1 MIKIDSHRGKYEVK
15 DIDINNFLKKKLNK
29 NTIYII
35 DINILKLYPKIKFYL
50 KDKKKIEIIANEKS
64 KDFKNIIKYLKI
76 LSEFNI
82 NKSFE
87 LCAIGGGVV
96 QDIVCF
102 LASIYFR
109 GLNWIFIPTTL
120 EAQGDSCIGSK
131 SSINFRGKKNQIGTF
146 YPPKKI
152 LIDKN
157 FLNTLN
163 KDLVLSGLGEMLHY
177 FAFSKKDFLF
187 YKKNYLRAQKNFTV
201 LKKLISKSLKIKKEF
216 VEIDEFDNKKRKLLN
231 FGHTFAHAIEA
242 YTKYQ
247 IPHGIA
253 VAHGIDIANFI
264 SLKKKIIKKDQF
276 KDYQVVIKNLT
287 KNYPLNKINTRK
299 FIEIIKSDK
308 KVLGDKISLIL
319 MNKKNI
325 SIYSQ
330 KFDQRFNDMISEYF
344 IKK

>member
-1 MIKIDSHRGKYEVK
+1 MIKIDSHRGRYEVV
-15 DIDINNFLKKKLNK
+15 DININNFLKKKLNK
-29 NTIYII
+29 NIIYII
-35 DINILKLYPKIKFYL
+35 DKKILKLYPKIKYYL
-50 KDKKKIEIIANEKS
+50 KDKKKIEIVANEKS
-64 KDFKNIIKYLKI
+64 KDFKNIIKFLKI
-76 LSEFNI
+76 LNDFRA

-87 LCAIGGGVV
+87 LYAIGGGVV

-102 LASIYFR
+102 LASIYYR

-131 SSINFRGKKNQIGTF
+131 SSINFKGKKNQIGTF

-157 FLNTLN
+157 FLKTL
-163 KDLVLSGLGEMLHY
+163 KRDLILSGLGEMLHY
-177 FAFSKKDFLF
+177 FAFSKKDYLF
-187 YKKNYLRAQKNFTV
+187 YKKNYIKAQRNFNV
-201 LKKLISKSLKIKKEF
+201 LKKLISKSLKIKSKF
-216 VEIDEFDNKKRKLLN
+216 IEIDEFDTKERKLLN

-242 YTKYQ
+242 YTRYQ

-253 VAHGIDIANFI
+253 VAHGINIANFI
-264 SLKKKIIKKDQF
+264 SLKKKIIRKEQF
-276 KDYQVVIKNLT
+276 EDYQVVIKNLT
-287 KNYPLNKINTRK
+287 RNYPLKKINIRK

-308 KVLGDKISLIL
+308 KVSGNKINLIL

-330 KFDQRFNDMISEYF
+330 TFDEQFTKILSAY
-344 IKK
+344 IIVK